1 MELFNFHFNNLK
13 IKQLDYNQFSD
24 TYNCPSGIKNHIY
37 YPSFKRFFQNMI
49 NDIKGNQLLIIETG
63 CTSFNDDDEND
74 IQSTVLFNNLV
85 SKYGGIFFTCDKNKN
100 KIDNITKKIISH
112 NIRPINM
119 DSVLF
124 FDSLIVNLKN
134 NDKLK
139 RVIIHIYLNNYDK
152 NKSYVQN
159 ANQCI
164 NEYITIQ
171 PYLTKGSQIIINTYN
186 DDNFTSLIKKE
197 LPNDKLIID
206 KEHLLYL
213 F

>member
-1 MELFNFHFNNLK
+1 MELFNFHFNDLK

-24 TYNCPSGIKNHIY
+24 IYNCPSGIKNHIY
-37 YPSFKRFFQNMI
+37 YPSFKKFFQNMI
-49 NDIKGNQLLIIETG
+49 KDIKNNQLIIVEIG
-63 CTSFNDDDEND
+63 STSFNDDDEND
-74 IQSTVLFNNLV
+74 IKSTILFNNVV
-85 SKYGGIFFTCDKNKN
+85 SKYGGIFFTCDIDKN
-100 KIDNITKKIISH
+100 KINDINKKIVSH

-124 FDSLIVNLKN
+124 FNSLIINFKN
-134 NDKLK
+134 NDNFKN
-139 RVIIHIYLNNYDK
+139 IILHIYLNSYDK
-152 NKSYVQN
+152 NKSYIQN

-164 NEYITIQ
+164 NNYIIIH
-171 PYLTKGSQIIINTYN
+171 PYLNKGSQIIINTHN